1 MHHPL
6 PGKILYGGDYNPEQW
21 SQDVWC
27 EDMRLMKLAKVN
39 MVSINIF
46 SWAMLEPR
54 PEQYHFDQ
62 LDYIMDLLAENGI
75 AADLATATASPPTWM
90 SRLYPSMLPVTREG
104 IRLSHGSRQHYC
116 PNSPD
121 FRRKSAMIVERLAER
136 YHSHPALKMWH
147 LNNEYGCHTSQCYCD
162 TCAEAFRGWLQE
174 HYHTLEVL
182 NDAWGTSF
190 WSQHYS
196 SWEEI
201 LPPRI
206 SPAQNNPGQCL
217 DYWHFMS
224 DSLLDC
230 YRVEEEILRRI
241 TPDIPLTTNFMVGF
255 KPVDVFAWASHL
267 DIISFDMYPARTT
280 PAWRIALP
288 HDLMRSLKNGQPH
301 LVMEQSPSQ
310 VNWMEQNPHKRPG
323 QMRLHALQAMARG
336 ADGMMFFQWR
346 QSKAGAEKFHSAVV
360 SHQGN
365 EHPRIFQQVAQVG
378 AELEKLAPEVVGSRI
393 TAQVA
398 ILMDWHNWW
407 AVEYQPGPSN
417 RLHYF
422 EQLVSYYAPFHQ
434 LNVAID
440 IVEPTC
446 NLSPYRLVIAPL
458 LYMLRPGVAK
468 NLEQFVEQ
476 GGTLLMT
483 FFSGIVDEKDHV
495 ALGGYPAELR
505 TLLGIHVEEFDPWT
519 PEMTN
524 KIVIKDGP
532 LAGTYPCTLWGELL
546 HLEGAQAHGV
556 FAHDYYANNSA
567 LTVNQYGQGHAYYLA
582 TQPDD
587 TLLTKLAKE
596 LCHEAGVES
605 VLQAPKGIEVTKRV
619 RADGRAIYF
628 LLNHTQHAHHVL
640 LPTGTF
646 LSLLDGKH
654 ITEKLEITAMNVVV
668 LQEI

>member
-1 MHHPL
+1 
-6 PGKILYGGDYNPEQW
+6 
-21 SQDVWC
+21 
-27 EDMRLMKLAKVN
+27 MRLMKLAKVN

-46 SWAMLEPR
+46 SWAILEPR
-54 PEQYHFDQ
+54 PDHYHFDQ
-62 LDYIMDLLAENGI
+62 LDCIMDLLAENGI
-75 AADLATATASPPTWM
+75 AVDLATATASPPPWM
-90 SRLYPSMLPVTREG
+90 SSLYPSMLPVTREG

-121 FRRKSAMIVERLAER
+121 FRCKSAMLVERLAER
-136 YHSHPALKMWH
+136 YRIHPALKMWH

-162 TCAEAFRGWLQE
+162 TCAQAFRGWLQE
-174 HYHTLEVL
+174 RYHTLEIL

-190 WSQHYS
+190 WSQRYS

-217 DYWHFMS
+217 DYWRFMS
-224 DSLLDC
+224 DSLLGC
-230 YRVEEEILRRI
+230 YRVEEEILRKV
-241 TPDIPLTTNFMVGF
+241 TPHIPLTTNFMVGF
-255 KPVDVFAWASHL
+255 KPVDIFAWASYL
-267 DIISFDMYPARTT
+267 DIISFDMYPTQTT
-280 PAWRIALP
+280 PAWRNALP
-288 HDLMRSLKNGQPH
+288 HDLMRSLKSGQPH

-323 QMRLHALQAMARG
+323 QMRLHTLQAIAHG

-346 QSKAGAEKFHSAVV
+346 QSKTGAEKFHSAVV
-360 SHQGN
+360 SHQDS
-365 EHPRIFQQVAQVG
+365 EHTRIFRQVAQVG
-378 AELEKLAPEVVGSRI
+378 AELEKLAPAVAGSRI

-398 ILMDWHNWW
+398 LLMDWHNWW

-417 RLHYF
+417 CLHYF
-422 EQLVSYYAPFHQ
+422 EQLASYYHPFHQ
-434 LNVAID
+434 LNIAID
-440 IVEPTC
+440 IVEPMC
-446 NLSPYRLVIAPL
+446 DLSRYRLVIAPL

-476 GGTLLMT
+476 GGTLLTT

-495 ALGGYPAELR
+495 TLGGYPAELR

-524 KIVIKDGP
+524 KIAIKDGP
-532 LAGTYPCTLWGELL
+532 LAGIYPCTLWGELL
-546 HLEGAQAHGV
+546 HLEGAQALGV
-556 FAHDYYANNSA
+556 FAHDYYANGPA
-567 LTVNQYGQGHAYYLA
+567 LTVNQYGQGRAYYLA
-582 TQPDD
+582 TQPVDV
-587 TLLTKLAKE
+587 LLANLAKE
-596 LCHEAGVES
+596 LCHEVGVES

-646 LSLLDGKH
+646 LSLLDGKS
-654 ITEKLEITAMNVVV
+654 ITAKIEVSAMNVVV
-668 LQEI
+668 VRET